1 MKFDIDYRGL
11 FLENGGLKLVSLV
24 LAVSL
29 WFFVTSKGKVEVS
42 MTAPIELQNIP
53 AGMTVVGDVL
63 RYLEVRLQAQERLL
77 RDITAGKKVV
87 CQLDLGV
94 TRTGDN
100 IIRISPDDIRRPS
113 GVAVTHLSPYEIR
126 VRLEPLIRK
135 TVRLSAVLHGA
146 PAPGYRVSEI
156 SPDPPRVIAEGP
168 ASVMRQLSVLR
179 TMPLDVQGATGTLT
193 REPRIDTEGKPISI
207 LEKKVTVT
215 VTVRKA
221 AR

>member
-1 MKFDIDYRGL
+1 MKFDIDYRRL
-11 FLENGGLKLVSLV
+11 FTENGGLKLVSLI

-42 MTAPIELQNIP
+42 MTVPIELQNIP

-63 RYLEVRLQAQERLL
+63 RYLEVRLQAQERIL

-87 CQLDLGV
+87 CVLNLGM
-94 TRTGDN
+94 TRTGEN
-100 IIRISPDDIRRPS
+100 ILRISPDDIRRPS
-113 GVAVTHLSPYEIR
+113 GVSVTHLSPYEIR
-126 VRLEPLIRK
+126 VRLEPLIKK
-135 TVRLSAVLHGA
+135 TLRLAPVLHGA
-146 PAPGYRVSEI
+146 AAAGYRVVEAVPS
-156 SPDPPRVIAEGP
+156 PPRVTAEGP

-193 REPRIDTEGKPISI
+193 LEPRIDTEGKPVTL
-207 LEKKVTVT
+207 LEKNVTVT

-221 AR
+221 N